1 MSSRLNKIYLVNAKT
16 SGSTAS
22 GRISEIDPRGGAA
35 VTGANGAGKTTTLQV
50 IGLFFGYSP
59 NQLVQAGENRE
70 SMLRFILPNPES
82 AVVFEYERG
91 DDEQDVCHVILR
103 REDNSDV
110 GEYRFVRGPMRKD
123 LLLAHDASG
132 ERVFLDDE
140 GTQLMAN
147 RLGLGEDF
155 SRKLKLAAYRSV
167 ILNVPGAGKDNI
179 NRRQLAA
186 RFSFSRKPLMH
197 LDRLVAAVISEH
209 IDFDVFA
216 DVAATIVMDKIGTDT
231 GQSSKEKQLRL
242 RQSRGQI
249 EQWLRD
255 RDAVDRALGE
265 RVESEVNQLRDL
277 IAELRALDMKL
288 GIQRSN
294 CTALTSINES
304 LLDVAKA
311 DLAELQNQRQSL
323 EGAFTLRKDELERAI
338 ATAQEVFSDRANE
351 YDVLLRRK
359 QYLHDNDAE
368 LWERTSLNLE
378 GMKGHAHAQQV
389 IVDGIKN
396 TVKGVDNDY
405 LAREQTVERETNRQ
419 VDSMRKEIPAAQKR
433 HDTEVVTLQ
442 DQESRGLKEIN
453 DQFLPRKENANQKVE
468 ECIREEAQG
477 KADVQRPGIDPNL
490 EGRLKHAQ
498 KSFEN
503 HQNAVIDA
511 QKAHS
516 TAQNSFNTL
525 DRQWGQAQR
534 HFESQRDHLAQDRQT
549 VELIKS
555 RLRPAP
561 QSLHTAFLDNSDA
574 AWAEN
579 LAKIIDP
586 ALLTRVDLQPHFTG
600 ESDSLAYGWG
610 INLDAIERPKWVD
623 QEDLHR
629 QLDEASRAVQTSE
642 SRLSEAQKQFD
653 EIGKQREAADEA
665 VKLKEAALNV
675 VSSKSTEFK
684 SQLAAIQNAVAS
696 ATNNA
701 KVEAQRRLENA
712 QSALKSAREAFRVVN
727 ADCVREVTDKQHE
740 FNDQRET
747 ARKRRDATIAETE
760 DRIKAFKDQQA
771 RAIEAL
777 HRMREDKLRA
787 KGVDMD
793 ALSRKEKAL
802 AKLVADI
809 QEIEDHAPI
818 AREWRNWMDSQ
829 GPNRLIDTLDGKER
843 AEKSL
848 RQAKDNL
855 TVAEKKQRGLIDG
868 LKKDEDRANDRI
880 KRANDELSILRG
892 VAAEVS
898 QFAPYGVSTMTVNDL
913 AGEVKGQV
921 HGLLGQFG
929 SKRKALQTKKDR
941 VEREL
946 CSGESS
952 TRDFVQ
958 GVMREVTADAQ
969 DIDVAN
975 ALVKSHG
982 RIRTEVL
989 VNVNLSLRT
998 MLDGI
1003 KNYRDIISDF
1013 ESEVRKFND
1022 KLQDGLKRV
1031 SSKFERFRDFN
1042 VNVVSDLSKLDF
1054 VGKLKLLDEVI
1065 ADHRSRNAATY
1076 SIEVPSA
1083 QAAQSLRT
1091 FMGAL
1096 SAGTMEINLGK
1107 HITLSGSVIDDGVF
1121 KTFHSAKEL
1130 EKISSNGLTAIA
1142 LISLLSGLLNMI
1154 RGTQDIYIP
1163 WATDEVGRFDG
1174 GNFQRLMQM
1183 MAENKI
1189 DAVTASPALTPA
1201 CFAYFAHR
1209 YVFKAKGVIAEYR
1222 PRFGPVAATV

>member
-91 DDEQDVCHVILR
+91 DGDPELCHVILR

-123 LLLAHDASG
+123 LLLAHDNSG

-209 IDFDVFA
+209 IDFEVFA

-231 GQSSKEKQLRL
+231 GQSAKEKQLRL

-265 RVESEVNQLRDL
+265 RVGSEVNQLRDL

-304 LLDVAKA
+304 LLDEAKA

-323 EGAFTLRKDELERAI
+323 EGAFTLRKGELENAI

-378 GMKGHAHAQQV
+378 GMKGQAHAQLL
-389 IVDGIKN
+389 IVEGIRN
-396 TVKGVDNDY
+396 TVQGVDNDY
-405 LAREQTVERETNRQ
+405 HAREQAVERETTRK
-419 VDSMRKEIPAAQKR
+419 VDSMRKELPTAQNR
-433 HDTEVVTLQ
+433 YDSEISTLQ
-442 DQESRGLKEIN
+442 DQENRCLKEIN
-453 DQFLPRKENANQKVE
+453 DQFLPRKASATQKVE
-468 ECIREEAQG
+468 DCIRDEAQA
-477 KADVQRPGIDPNL
+477 KADVQNPGIDPIL
-490 EGRLKHAQ
+490 EGRLTHAQ
-498 KSFEN
+498 TTFTD
-503 HQNAVIDA
+503 HQNAVIEA
-511 QKAHS
+511 QNFHS
-516 TAQNSFNTL
+516 AAQNSFNTL

-534 HFESQRDHLAQDRQT
+534 QFESQRDHLTQDRQA
-549 VELIKS
+549 VEVIKS
-555 RLRPAP
+555 RLRPEP
-561 QSLHTAFLDNSDA
+561 QSLHAAFLDNPDVP
-574 AWAEN
+574 WAET

-586 ALLTRVDLQPHFTG
+586 ALLSRVDLQPHFTG
-600 ESDSLAYGWG
+600 ENDALAYGWG

-642 SRLSEAQKQFD
+642 LRLSEAQKRFD

-675 VSSKSTEFK
+675 VRSKSNEFQ
-684 SQLAAIQNAVAS
+684 SQLTAIQNAVAS

-701 KVEAQRRLENA
+701 KAEAQRSLENA
-712 QSALKSAREAFRVVN
+712 KVALKSAREALALVN
-727 ADCVREVTDKQHE
+727 AEYEQEVTDQRNA
-740 FNDQRET
+740 FNEQREI
-747 ARKRRDATIAETE
+747 AKNRRNAATNETE
-760 DRIKAFKDQQA
+760 DRISAFKEKQA
-771 RAIEAL
+771 HAIEAL
-777 HRMREDKLRA
+777 HKLRKDELEA

-802 AKLVADI
+802 AKLTADI

-818 AREWRNWMDSQ
+818 AREWRNWLDSQ
-829 GPNRLIDTLDGKER
+829 GPNRLIDALDGKER

-848 RQAKDNL
+848 KQAKDNL

-868 LKKDEDRANDRI
+868 LKKDEVRAKERI
-880 KRANDELSILRG
+880 GRASDELAILKS
-892 VAAEVS
+892 VAADVA
-898 QFAPYGVSTMTVNDL
+898 QFAPYGVSTMTANDL

-921 HGLLGQFG
+921 HALLGQYR
-929 SKRKALQTKKDR
+929 SKRIALQIKKDR

-958 GVMREVTADAQ
+958 GVMREVATDTQ

-1031 SSKFERFRDFN
+1031 SSKFERFRDFK

-1065 ADHRSRNAATY
+1065 ADHRSRNAVTY

-1096 SAGTMEINLGK
+1096 SAGTMEINLGR